1 MAVFSSISLRN
12 VLVRNTL
19 LLTIMQASQYVI
31 ALAIMP
37 YLSRVLGVEQFGL
50 LGITSDII
58 ALFFAF
64 TDWGFSLSAIR
75 EVARNRRDPV
85 ELRRIFWDTTAARL
99 LLTFVS
105 LGVIFII
112 MACIGF
118 TSPLALLV
126 LCGWLQIISYAFGAG
141 WFLRGLEIMG
151 PMVAAELIGRLVFI
165 PLFFL
170 FVRGPADT
178 VYAVIIGAVGGII
191 SGTITIYIADR
202 ATPLLPIAWT
212 FSGAIR
218 QLREGSHVFLSLAST
233 MLYGQINVIV
243 LGAVA
248 GPVQAGLLFAAQKL
262 QRTSKSVIGPLAGA
276 LYPRINSLLVDDPER
291 AVQFMKRLLIAQGA
305 MSFAIFVVLFVGA
318 PYLTVIFFGADFAAA
333 TSAVRILSGTVFL
346 GGLNGVLGTQIML
359 AFGMQRSFMHILVG
373 SGLFNVVAIGPFA
386 YFLGAT
392 GASISVFLTEFI
404 VTASMG
410 FVVWRAG
417 IFSKKKAA
425 WRDL

>member
-1 MAVFSSISLRN
+1 
-12 VLVRNTL
+12 
-19 LLTIMQASQYVI
+19 
-31 ALAIMP
+31 
-37 YLSRVLGVEQFGL
+37 
-50 LGITSDII
+50 
-58 ALFFAF
+58 
-64 TDWGFSLSAIR
+64 
-75 EVARNRRDPV
+75 V

-126 LCGWLQIISYAFGAG
+126 LCGWLQVISYAFGAG

-305 MSFAIFVVLFVGA
+305 MSFAIFLVLFVGA